1 MRWVQVLENNGF
13 YEDEPD
19 NGDLGGV
26 DVVDTNA
33 SGEVTDVSEGFQST
47 DGGVLEVAEEGVPL
61 QLLDLD
67 TLDEDALGVSST

>member
-1 MRWVQVLENNGF
+1 
-13 YEDEPD
+13 
-19 NGDLGGV
+19 
-26 DVVDTNA
+26 VVDTNA